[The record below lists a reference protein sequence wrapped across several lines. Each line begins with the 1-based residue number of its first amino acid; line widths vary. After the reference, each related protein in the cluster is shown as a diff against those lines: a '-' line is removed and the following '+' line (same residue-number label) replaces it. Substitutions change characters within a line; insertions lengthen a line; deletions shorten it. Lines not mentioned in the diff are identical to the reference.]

1 MYKISYCIHAHSNI
15 KARIK
20 CIICLL
26 AIQYTF
32 QYTIFNRGK
41 KKTERGCW
49 KGYVQHTYTEQYQ
62 SRTFL
67 FEDNV
72 QDDDIF
78 FFPLCTVR
86 FQIDAST
93 STNDLLKMKGFST
106 VCVCVTYFFFQCI
119 LCTWKTVFF
128 SLISTRNVMMMLMI
142 KR

>member
-106 VCVCVTYFFFQCI
+106 VCVCYLFFFLVYTMYLENC
-119 LCTWKTVFF
+119 FF
-128 SLISTRNVMMMLMI
+128 FPFISTRNVMMMLMI